1 MVKIDDLNIWKLKDY
16 CRWYRIDKKII
27 FFFKK
32 IRWAHQRAK
41 YGYCDRD
48 VWNLDYSLGNYIAAT
63 TAHLAETTHGYP
75 HGLTSK
81 EWEDTL
87 TFISNSFYFGVHEEM
102 WNNPYEE
109 EVLKIPLF
117 FYCSNYTPEQEA
129 LRNKWLQKEM
139 SNKKAMETR
148 TKEGLNELSKWFFH
162 LWD

>member
-16 CRWYRIDKKII
+16 HRWYRIDKRIV

-48 VWNLDYSLGNYIAAT
+48 VWSLDYSLGNYIAAT
-63 TAHLAETTHGYP
+63 TAHLAETFHGYP
-75 HGLTSK
+75 PNLTPK

-87 TFISNSFYFGVHEEM
+87 NFISHSFYLGVHEEM
-102 WNNPYEE
+102 WDNPYEE
-109 EVLKIPLF
+109 EVLKIPLNN
-117 FYCSNYTPEQEA
+117 CTPEQEA
-129 LRNKWLQKEM
+129 LRNKWIQKEK
-139 SNKKAMETR
+139 SNDKARETR
-148 TKEGLNELSKWFFH
+148 IKEGLNELSKWFFY

>member
-16 CRWYRIDKKII
+16 HRWYRIDKKII

-32 IRWAHQRAK
+32 IRWAYQRAK

-48 VWNLDYSLGNYIAAT
+48 IWSLDYSLANYITAT
-63 TAHLAETTHGYP
+63 TTHLAKTFQGYP
-75 HGLTSK
+75 PNLTPK

-87 TFISNSFYFGVHEEM
+87 TFISHSFYLGIHEEE
-102 WNNPYEE
+102 WDNPYEE
-109 EVLKIPLF
+109 EALKIPLNN
-117 FYCSNYTPEQEA
+117 CTPEQEA
-129 LRNKWLQKEM
+129 LRNKWIQKEM

-148 TKEGLNELSKWFFH
+148 IKEGLNELSKWFFY